1 MSMDINVEWKQKKKQ
16 VNDLIIKMTGKIV
29 DS

>member
-1 MSMDINVEWKQKKKQ
+1 MSMDINVEWKQQKQ
-16 VNDLIIKMTGKIV
+16 VNDLIIKMTGRLV